1 MISLAYLPRCNQ
13 YSASLDV
20 SNPNSHILV
29 AQGYSSL
36 VLICFFKNRWVFW
49 VGLQIGFRAWHIVG
63 QHSVSGP
70 GHYLLLSI

>member
-29 AQGYSSL
+29 AQDYSSL
-36 VLICFFKNRWVFW
+36 VLICFFKNRFSPCSF
-49 VGLQIGFRAWHIVG
+49 GFLDSSELAM
-63 QHSVSGP
+63 
-70 GHYLLLSI
+70 